1 MRKVT
6 ILSATALA
14 LLVALAPVA
23 TAQTVPTAPVA
34 AAATP
39 ALTVD
44 DIIARNLATKGGDKW
59 KTIQTQKMTGVA
71 SAQGFELAMVV
82 YGKRPNVSRQELTLE
97 IPGQPVVTIVTL
109 FDGTTAWTINP
120 MTGSDVPQQVPAA
133 ENAIAKVQSDFDGA
147 LVDYKAKGY
156 TVELVATVAVAGK
169 QAHHLKVTRADAPTQ
184 HYYLDPDTFV
194 ELKVATEGAVASDTE
209 LSDYRDIDGI
219 MVPHAIK
226 ISQGGMVQAE
236 LRILKV
242 EFNVPLDDAMFRVK

>member
-6 ILSATALA
+6 ALSATALA

-23 TAQTVPTAPVA
+23 TAQTVPATPA
-34 AAATP
+34 AATATP

-59 KTIQTQKMTGVA
+59 KTIQTQRMTGVA
-71 SAQGFELAMVV
+71 TAQGFELQMMV

-97 IPGQPVVTIVTL
+97 IPGQPPVTIVTL

-133 ENAIAKVQSDFDGA
+133 ENATAKVQSDFDGA
-147 LVDYKAKGY
+147 LFDYKAKGY
-156 TVELVATVAVAGK
+156 TVELQEKMAVAGK
-169 QAHHLKVTRADAPTQ
+169 QAHHLKVTRADVPTQ
-184 HYYLDPDTFV
+184 HYYLDPETFV

-209 LSDYRDIDGI
+209 LSDYRAIDGI
-219 MVPHAIK
+219 MVPHVIK

-242 EFNVPLDDAMFRVK
+242 EFNVPLDDALFRVK

>member
-6 ILSATALA
+6 VLSAVALV

-23 TAQTVPTAPVA
+23 TAQTAPTAPA
-34 AAATP
+34 AAP

-44 DIIARNLATKGGDKW
+44 DIIARNLATKGGIEKW
-59 KTIQTQKMTGVA
+59 RTIQTQKLTGVA
-71 SAQGFELAMVV
+71 NAQGFELAMTV

-133 ENAIAKVQSDFDGA
+133 ENATAKVQSDFDGA
-147 LVDYKAKGY
+147 LFDYKAKGF
-156 TVELVATVAVAGK
+156 TVELMDKMAVAGK
-169 QAHHLKVTRADAPTQ
+169 QAHHLKVTRADVPTQ

-194 ELKVATEGAVASDTE
+194 ELKVTTEGATASDTE
-209 LSDYRDIDGI
+209 LSDYRAVDGI
-219 MVPHAIK
+219 MVPHVIK

-242 EFNVPLDDAMFRVK
+242 EFNVALDDALFRVK